1 MSYNKEELIALD
13 KKHVWHH
20 LTQHQGFEPAI
31 YVKGEG
37 MRITDIDGK
46 TYIDAVS
53 GGVWTVN
60 VGYGRKEIVDAVAAQ
75 MLDFC
80 YFANGVGNVPTIRFS
95 EKLISKMPG
104 MSRVYLSNSGSEA
117 NEKAFKIIR
126 QIGQLKHR
134 GKKTG
139 IIYRDRDYHGTTI
152 STLSACGQFERRVQY
167 GPFTPGFYPFP
178 DCDVYR
184 SKFGACADLGVKMA
198 KQLEEVILNVGPDEI
213 GGVIVEPMTAGGGIL
228 VPPEG
233 YYETMRE
240 ICDKYGILLIFDEV
254 VCGLGRTGKWFG
266 YQYWNV
272 QPDIVTMAKGVASGY
287 AAISCTVTTEKVFQD
302 FLADPVDRDAYF
314 RDISTFGGCTAGP
327 TAALVNMEII
337 EREKLLEN
345 CVAMGDYLQAGLK
358 ELMDK
363 HAIIGNVRGRGLF
376 AGIELVKDRATKE
389 PIAEAVANAVVG
401 EAKANGVLIGK
412 TSRSFREF
420 NNTLT
425 LCPALI
431 ATKSDIDEI
440 VGGIDKALVSIE
452 KKFSL

>member
-1 MSYNKEELIALD
+1 MSCNKEELVALD

-37 MRITDIDGK
+37 MRVTDIDGK
-46 TYIDAVS
+46 TYLDAVS

-75 MLDFC
+75 MMEFC
-80 YFANGVGNVPTIRFS
+80 YFANSIGNVPTIRFS
-95 EKLISKMPG
+95 EKLIGKMPG

-117 NEKAFKIIR
+117 NEKAFKIVR
-126 QIGQLKHR
+126 QIGQLRHN

-139 IIYRDRDYHGTTI
+139 IIYRERDYHGATI
-152 STLSACGQFERRVQY
+152 TALSACGQFERRVQY
-167 GPFTPGFYPFP
+167 GPFTPGFHSFP

-184 SKFGACADLGVKMA
+184 SRLGTSADPGVKMA
-198 KQLEEVILNVGPDEI
+198 KQLEEVILDVGPEEI

-240 ICDKYGILLIFDEV
+240 ICDRHDILLIFDEV
-254 VCGLGRTGKWFG
+254 VCGLGRTGTWFG
-266 YQYWNV
+266 YQHWNV

-287 AAISCTVTTEKVFQD
+287 APISCTVTTEKVFRD
-302 FLADPVDRDAYF
+302 FLADPTDRDSYF
-314 RDISTFGGCTAGP
+314 RDISTFGGCTFGP
-327 TAALVNMEII
+327 AAALVNMEII

-345 CVAMGDYLQAGLK
+345 CAAMGDYLLAGLRD
-358 ELMDK
+358 LMDR

-376 AGIELVKDRATKE
+376 AGIELVKDRSTKE
-389 PIAEAVANAVVG
+389 PIAEPVANAMVG
-401 EAKANGVLIGK
+401 AAKANGVLIGK
-412 TSRSFREF
+412 TSRSLRDF
-420 NNTLT
+420 NNTLI
-425 LCPALI
+425 LCPPLI
-431 ATKSDIDEI
+431 ATRSDVEEI
-440 VGGIDKALVSIE
+440 VAAIDKGLAEIE
-452 KKFSL
+452 KRFSL

>member
-1 MSYNKEELIALD
+1 MSYNKQELVALD

-46 TYIDAVS
+46 TYLDAVS

-75 MLDFC
+75 MLDLC
-80 YFANGVGNVPTIRFS
+80 YFANGVGNVPTIKFS

-126 QIGQLKHR
+126 QIGQLKHG

-139 IIYRDRDYHGTTI
+139 VIYRDRDYHGTTI

-167 GPFTPGFYPFP
+167 GPFTPGFYSFP

-184 SKFGACADLGVKMA
+184 SKLGSGADLGVKMA

-240 ICDKYGILLIFDEV
+240 ICNKYGILLIFDEV

-266 YQYWNV
+266 YQYWNA

-302 FLADPVDRDAYF
+302 FLADPADHDAYF

-345 CVAMGDYLQAGLK
+345 CVAMGDYLQTGLK
-358 ELMDK
+358 ELMGK

-376 AGIELVKDRATKE
+376 AGVELVKDRATKE
-389 PIAEAVANAVVG
+389 PIAEAIANTVVG